1 MNFLDINE
9 TIPTTG
15 PTPTD
20 EELQTA
26 INRVHELGGI
36 VIVNHIPWSNT
47 TGKKLRDFCS
57 KLNELFF
64 RGRISTSSIT

>member
-15 PTPTD
+15 PSPTD
-20 EELQTA
+20 EELQQA
-26 INRVHELGGI
+26 ISRVHELGGI

-47 TGKKLRDFCS
+47 TGKAVHNLQ
-57 KLNELFF
+57 NEF
-64 RGRISTSSIT
+64 